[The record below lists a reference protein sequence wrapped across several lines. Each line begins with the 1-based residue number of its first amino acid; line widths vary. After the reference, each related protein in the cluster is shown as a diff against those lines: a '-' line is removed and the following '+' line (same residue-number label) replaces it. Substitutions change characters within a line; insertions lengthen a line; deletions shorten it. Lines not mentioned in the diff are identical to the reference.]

1 MNLLSQLCLGVL
13 LSALSANACTNYLVT
28 PGASADGSAMI
39 SYAADSGSLY
49 GTLGFYPAANHT
61 PGSTRTCYDWDSG
74 KYLGEIPEVA
84 STYNV
89 VGNTNEFQLTI
100 AETTFGGLGS
110 LSSQS
115 GAIIDYGSLIW
126 ITLQRAKNVQ
136 EAITVM
142 DDLMQK
148 YGYASDGESFSLA
161 DPKEVWL
168 MEVMSKGEGELGSVW
183 VAQKIPDG
191 YVSGHANQAR
201 IRTFNHNDPSTS
213 RFAHDVVDFARKKG
227 LYPSDKADSEFSFSD
242 TFDPVSFTGARL
254 CECRVWNMFR
264 QVAAED
270 NFGDQ
275 YLDYVKG
282 ENLTHRMP
290 LFIKPRDKIS
300 LNDTFWFM
308 RSHYE
313 GTYFDMTVDVGA
325 GQYASAYRARPLF
338 WETSDKVTYHNE
350 RPIGV
355 QQTAWHFTAQMRSF
369 LPDIIGAVVWF
380 AVDDTAHSVHV
391 PFYPS
396 VTKISEKWADKGIQH
411 VDDEK
416 ASLKVSFDSAWWL
429 FNMVANLCYN
439 RYDAMNPVVQAK
451 IVEVESGYFKDTQ
464 AIEEKAKGMIQDGK
478 TAEVREML
486 TQFSMERADN
496 IVVEWLEFWKELFF
510 KFRDYFVVSPP
521 AAPAHPKDHP
531 WPSVVQGGY
540 PTKWNDVVAKETGD
554 HYLVPKNLDMAL
566 ENRKLKAI
574 RKGSK

>member
-1 MNLLSQLCLGVL
+1 
-13 LSALSANACTNYLVT
+13 
-28 PGASADGSAMI
+28 
-39 SYAADSGSLY
+39 
-49 GTLGFYPAANHT
+49 
-61 PGSTRTCYDWDSG
+61 
-74 KYLGEIPEVA
+74 
-84 STYNV
+84 
-89 VGNTNEFQLTI
+89 
-100 AETTFGGLGS
+100 
-110 LSSQS
+110 
-115 GAIIDYGSLIW
+115 
-126 ITLQRAKNVQ
+126 
-136 EAITVM
+136 
-142 DDLMQK
+142 
-148 YGYASDGESFSLA
+148 
-161 DPKEVWL
+161 
-168 MEVMSKGEGELGSVW
+168 MEVMSKGEGELGSIW

-213 RFAHDVVDFARKKG
+213 RFAPDVVDFARKKG
-227 LYPSDKADSEFSFSD
+227 LYPKDKPDSEFSFSD
-242 TFDPVSFTGARL
+242 TFDPISFTGARL

-270 NFGDQ
+270 DFGDR

-290 LFIKPRDKIS
+290 LFIKPRNKVS

-325 GQYASAYRARPLF
+325 GQYGSAYRARPLF
-338 WETSDKVTYHNE
+338 WKTSKEVTYHNE

-369 LPDIIGAVVWF
+369 LPDVIGAVVWF

-411 VDDEK
+411 VDDEQ

-439 RYDAMNPVVQAK
+439 RYDAMNPVVQEK
-451 IVEVESGYFKDTQ
+451 IVDVESGYFKDTE
-464 AIEEKAKGMIQDGK
+464 AIEAKARSMIQEGK
-478 TAEVREML
+478 LVEVREML

-496 IVVEWLEFWKELFF
+496 IVTEWLEFWKELFF
-510 KFRDYFVVSPP
+510 QFRDYFVVSPP
-521 AAPAHPKDHP
+521 AAPTNPKDHP
-531 WPSVVQGGY
+531 WPHVVQGGY
-540 PTKWNDVVAKETGD
+540 PTRWNDIVAKETGD
-554 HYLVPKNLDMAL
+554 HYLVPKDLNMEL
-566 ENRKLKAI
+566 ESQKLKAI
-574 RKGSK
+574 RKGSA